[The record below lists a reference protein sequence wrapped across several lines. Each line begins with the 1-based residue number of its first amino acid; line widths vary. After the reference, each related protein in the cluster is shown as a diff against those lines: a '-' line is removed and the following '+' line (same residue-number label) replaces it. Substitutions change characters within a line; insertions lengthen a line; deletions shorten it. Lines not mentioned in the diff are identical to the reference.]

1 MTWRCGNCAHEVD
14 DDFEVCWNCEAV
26 TGGREPL
33 SEHLKVEEH
42 FETLVTCVRCG
53 EAISFLGSGS
63 FRDASGW
70 VGWGFLVKPLVVKDD
85 FDMFC
90 CVRCG
95 QVELFVPHAGEDRR
109 PQ

>member
-1 MTWRCGNCAHEVD
+1 MTWRCGNCAQEVD
-14 DDFEVCWNCEAV
+14 DDFEVCWNCEA
-26 TGGREPL
+26 TPDGIEPL
-33 SEHLKVEEH
+33 SEHPKVEEH
-42 FETLVTCVRCG
+42 IESFVTCVRCG
-53 EAISFLGSGS
+53 AAISFLGSGS